1 MEYPKTKRKDGCLAI
16 CIGVWRMAMRW
27 KMWAIRPRI
36 SKLTTLSGSIELTN
50 AYNSVKDSANT
61 IGTPWMYQPHSTNQ
75 HGPLLSPFLLRL
87 SPMNSASPKKD
98 IISISLS
105 LSYSS
110 RLQCL
115 SGTSMAYS
123 TGFSSTH
130 LLPLISLFADC
141 GGVCMSYCNLQSLCV
156 YTLCTVYRNPL
167 DWVQDFLTLFFSLQ
181 KGSTLSVNW
190 REQSGPWMPFSLNST
205 LTIDTMWPL
214 WKTMNSPTLFFFFQI
229 KNHNGSRLF
238 PSLKSES
245 ADTPNRLFSAP
256 IIIFISSH
264 LRWPFQ
270 SGNWKNGMNGRRKG
284 RRKNRYKR
292 SQ

>member
-1 MEYPKTKRKDGCLAI
+1 
-16 CIGVWRMAMRW
+16 
-27 KMWAIRPRI
+27 
-36 SKLTTLSGSIELTN
+36 
-50 AYNSVKDSANT
+50 
-61 IGTPWMYQPHSTNQ
+61 
-75 HGPLLSPFLLRL
+75 
-87 SPMNSASPKKD
+87 
-98 IISISLS
+98 
-105 LSYSS
+105 
-110 RLQCL
+110 
-115 SGTSMAYS
+115 MAYS

-130 LLPLISLFADC
+130 LLPLVSLFADC

-167 DWVQDFLTLFFSLQ
+167 DRVQDFLTLFFSLQ

-190 REQSGPWMPFSLNST
+190 REQSGPCMPFSLNST

-214 WKTMNSPTLFFFFQI
+214 WKTMNSPTFLPNQ
-229 KNHNGSRLF
+229 KPQWKSAF
-238 PSLKSES
+238 PSLQSES